1 MEFKKKKYKY
11 PKSIYVNR
19 KEMGYSSEEQELDM
33 YIDKIYKSKDEEY
46 INRIR
51 KPVELV
57 QDTKFNFTIRLCCN
71 EISKEEYKKQMGNL
85 LEFIKLMDENPHF
98 CNY

>member
-11 PKSIYVNR
+11 PKRV
-19 KEMGYSSEEQELDM
+19 GYSSEEKELDM

>member
-11 PKSIYVNR
+11 PKSIYVKR
-19 KEMGYSSEEQELDM
+19 KEVGYSSEEQELDM

-51 KPVELV
+51 EYVELV
-57 QDTKFNFTIRLCCN
+57 QDTKFNFTIRLWHLRGL
-71 EISKEEYKKQMGNL
+71 IR
-85 LEFIKLMDENPHF
+85 LERKRKLQ
-98 CNY
+98 C